1 MVILTLGGGLGNQM
15 FQYAFARKLQIVSG
29 EKELRLTG
37 YHLKNT
43 DNREDMLFHLN
54 VSECCRL
61 CSQQETQMTEK
72 FQEPLL
78 HRISLTKKL
87 ARKCALFH
95 KLPGRYIQSLAAR
108 GFFTT
113 EETYLPQAYTGI
125 NVQADGSWQ
134 IDSGIC
140 ARDIKYVEGNF
151 QTCRYWM
158 DMEPLLREELRVK
171 TQPSLANQKWIEQ
184 MQDAESVCVHIRR
197 GDYLAPEYAHLN
209 VCDRTYYERA
219 MASMQRRK
227 ANAVFY
233 IFSNNSAELK
243 WIQENYDFSAYQVV
257 YVDMDNPDYEE
268 LRLMYS
274 CKHFIISNSTFSWW
288 GQFLCENP
296 DKIVIAPDKWNR
308 ECDAKGIYMPGW
320 QLIEV

>member
-15 FQYAFARKLQIVSG
+15 FQYAFARKLQIVCG
-29 EKELRLTG
+29 DDGIRLAD

-43 DNREDMLFHLN
+43 VNRADMLFHLN
-54 VSECCRL
+54 VSDNCKPCDRT
-61 CSQQETQMTEK
+61 QEQMTEN

-78 HRISLTKKL
+78 RRVSFLKKI
-87 ARKCALFH
+87 ARKCKVLRR
-95 KLPGRYIQSLAAR
+95 LPGRYVCKLSDK

-113 EETYLPQAYTGI
+113 EETYLAQDYKGVT
-125 NVQADGSWQ
+125 VCEDGSWQ
-134 IDSGIC
+134 ISERLRAEGN
-140 ARDIKYVEGNF
+140 KFVEGNF
-151 QTCRYWM
+151 QTWEYWR

-171 TQPSLANQKWIEQ
+171 TTPSEANQEWISR
-184 MQDAESVCVHIRR
+184 MQETESVCVHIRR

-209 VCDRTYYERA
+209 VCDQSYYARA
-219 MASMQRRK
+219 MESIRRQK
-227 ANAVFY
+227 ADAVFY
-233 IFSNNSAELK
+233 IFSNDHKELT
-243 WIQENYDFSAYQVV
+243 WIQEHYDFSGYRVV

-288 GQFLCENP
+288 GQFLCDNP

-308 ECDAKGIYMPGW
+308 QCDATGIYMPEW
-320 QLIEV
+320 QLIRV